1 MDTERDCAPGAAC
14 STRSNHISR
23 ALLHITHPTAP
34 SYVRSRGPNQY
45 LTNDI
50 PSTTFGIEAPPCA
63 CEGYRPLAAPSS
75 RRNSST
81 AHRSSLRRS
90 LVQDQTPANGRTPP
104 HPRMPR
110 SQDRVTATAP
120 RGTLPHGPVR
130 LAHAPSAPPLAA
142 DPRPRRPP
150 RYEPS
155 VGMPK
160 LSTLQWAGQRS
171 SARCAQRCG
180 GVVRAPWAPGARA
193 CAWGA
198 RRGSARRGSR
208 GGVGARERKSYAHV
222 AVGAPLVAAGL
233 PLGLAVVE
241 CSEPQLRRDVVIFR
255 LLRKRTHAASRLA
268 SHRPQRAP

>member
-1 MDTERDCAPGAAC
+1 MGGDHEFGHRNHATHNTGRISHPYARVSPTQFYIQTRVFAKESSSGGQYMDTERDCAPGAAC

-110 SQDRVTATAP
+110 SQDRVTATATQGHP
-120 RGTLPHGPVR
+120 TRHT
-130 LAHAPSAPPLAA
+130 AS
-142 DPRPRRPP
+142 RPR
-150 RYEPS
+150 
-155 VGMPK
+155 
-160 LSTLQWAGQRS
+160 AF
-171 SARCAQRCG
+171 
-180 GVVRAPWAPGARA
+180 GARA
-193 CAWGA
+193 I
-198 RRGSARRGSR
+198 STP
-208 GGVGARERKSYAHV
+208 VG
-222 AVGAPLVAAGL
+222 
-233 PLGLAVVE
+233 
-241 CSEPQLRRDVVIFR
+241 C
-255 LLRKRTHAASRLA
+255 
-268 SHRPQRAP
+268 